1 MNNFKFTGAN
11 IAAAV
16 LILAYFFPW
25 VSGLGQSMNGFSIAS
40 NGVSPGML
48 AHFISGVSRLFMI
61 LTILV
66 PVCAGIILYQN
77 VTGNKKFEQFYKL
90 SHIVPAAYLIGAIV
104 FLYFKMK
111 PDTSA
116 TEDGMFGPMR
126 RTISDMSPGVFDIM
140 SFGIYLSILAAIYLA
155 LVSMGKI
162 KDKEYYKP
170 TTATVENKDGSGP
183 Q

>member
-11 IAAAV
+11 IAAAL
-16 LILAYFFPW
+16 LILGYFFPW
-25 VSGLGQSMNGFSIAS
+25 VSGMGQSLSGLSIAG

-48 AHFISGVSRLFMI
+48 AHFISGLSRLLMI

-66 PVCAGIILYQN
+66 PVCGAVILYQN
-77 VTGNKKFEQFYKL
+77 VTGNNKFVKYYKPA
-90 SHIVPAAYLIGAIV
+90 HIIPAVYLIAGIG

-111 PDTSA
+111 PDTSENA
-116 TEDGMFGPMR
+116 VFGPMS
-126 RTISDMSPGVFDIM
+126 RTVSDMAPGVFDIL
-140 SFGIYLSILAAIYLA
+140 SFGIYLSIAAAIYLA

-170 TTATVENKDGSGP
+170 NTAAVQNKTP
-183 Q
+183 NEQQ